1 MVDIKMVVTALMDYE
16 VLKGSI
22 QGACNN
28 ANDSFNLCNQFLSFS
43 PFRAEFSAINAC
55 VNVVQGTAMT
65 LAVVFFLI
73 EFFSKTIQLEW
84 VKWENI
90 VMLFAK
96 LFVAKALIDNAPALM
111 NIIYSGFSGLQA
123 DLSTTLSNLTGNNGK
138 GFLPETFDGTSIEI
152 GSRDLFIGD
161 KEAWKVITDDN
172 GNFIG
177 TAALMKWLELQPT
190 FLMLS
195 LIMVLCQVI
204 VLGRVFE
211 LMVYT
216 IMAPLPL
223 ATFTS
228 STTNDVGKTFLKSY
242 CAICLQAF
250 ILIVMFAVFRQLLP
264 ILQQQVSALAG
275 YSSTL
280 ALLLTG
286 TLAMGIMKSG
296 SWAKKLCGTA

>member
-1 MVDIKMVVTALMDYE
+1 MDIRMVVSALMDSK
-16 VLKGSI
+16 VLEGSI
-22 QGACNN
+22 QGACDN
-28 ANDSFNLCNQFLSFS
+28 ANNSFNLCNQFLSFS
-43 PFRAEFSAINAC
+43 PFRAEFSTINAC
-55 VNVVQGTAMT
+55 VNVVQGTALT
-65 LAVVFFLI
+65 LATLFFLI
-73 EFFSKTIQLEW
+73 EFFTKTIQIEW

-96 LFVAKALIDNAPALM
+96 LFVAKALIDNAPAIM
-111 NIIYSGFSGLQA
+111 NIIYSGFSGLQT
-123 DLSTTLSNLTGNNGK
+123 DLSNVLSNLTGNDGA
-138 GFLPETFDGTSIEI
+138 GFLPARFRESSTGEV
-152 GSRDLFIGD
+152 GSMNLFIGN
-161 KEAWKVITDDN
+161 KEAWEAIQADD

-177 TAALMKWLELQPT
+177 TSALMKWLELQPT

-211 LMVYT
+211 LMVFT

-228 STTNDVGKTFLKSY
+228 SATNDVGKTFLKSY
-242 CAICLQAF
+242 CAVCLQAF

-264 ILQQQVSALAG
+264 ILQQQVSSLAG
-275 YSSTL
+275 YNSTL

-286 TLAMGIMKSG
+286 TLAMGVMKSG